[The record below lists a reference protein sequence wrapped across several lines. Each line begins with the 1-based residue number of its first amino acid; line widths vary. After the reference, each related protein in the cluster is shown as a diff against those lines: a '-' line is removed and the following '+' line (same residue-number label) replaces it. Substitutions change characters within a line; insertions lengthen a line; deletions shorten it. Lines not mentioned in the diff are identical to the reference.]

1 MIDKKN
7 YLATGFIPEKA
18 RKSTQ
23 EKIKALL
30 EPGTSNEYI
39 KSLVIK
45 EASVNPS
52 MSIDFN
58 IKVSKR
64 KAV

>member
-18 RKSTQ
+18 RKSSQ

-39 KSLVIK
+39 KSLIIK
-45 EASVNPS
+45 EAAVNPL

-58 IKVSKR
+58 ATLKKR
-64 KAV
+64 KAG

>member
-7 YLATGFIPEKA
+7 YLATGFIPENA
-18 RKSTQ
+18 RKSSQ

-45 EASVNPS
+45 EASVNPT

-58 IKVSKR
+58 VNLKKR
-64 KAV
+64 KAI